1 MSSRCVVAGGAGAV
15 GGMLTALLRDAGA
28 AVTIADPAVS
38 SDILDPAPALADEL
52 AAADAVVLAVPGDV
66 AVAALPVLA
75 PLLRPDALLVE
86 TLSVKGPVS
95 AAIAAHRPGGPALGV
110 NPMFAPDLAIAGRPV
125 AVVTHRGGPS
135 VDAFLE
141 VFAGAKLVPVTAAA
155 HDRLTATAQAL
166 THAAVLAFGIG
177 LAELDV
183 DIAALTALA
192 PPPCATLLGLLAR
205 ISSGE
210 PEVYWEIQADN
221 PDAAAARAALRGG
234 AARLSHLVETGD
246 RAGFE
251 VELAGARDALGTEL
265 RPAATACAAVFAAMP
280 ALHATAAAL
289 TSTEMG
295 HR

>member
-1 MSSRCVVAGGAGAV
+1 MSSACVVAGGAGAV
-15 GGMLTALLRDAGA
+15 GGMLTGLLRDAGA

-38 SDILDPAPALADEL
+38 SDILAPSPEL
-52 AAADAVVLAVPGDV
+52 AAALAAADVVVLAVPGEV

-75 PLLRPDALLVE
+75 PLLRTDALLVE

-95 AAIAAHRPGGPALGV
+95 AAITAHRPDGPALGV
-110 NPMFAPDLAIAGRPV
+110 NPMFAPDLAIAGRPI
-125 AVVTHRGGPS
+125 AVVSHRDGPG
-135 VDAFLE
+135 VAKFLE
-141 VFAGAKLVPVTAAA
+141 VFTGARLVPVTAAA

-166 THAAVLAFGIG
+166 THAAVLAFGSG

-183 DIAALTALA
+183 DIEALTALA
-192 PPPCATLLGLLAR
+192 PPPCATLLSLLAR

-221 PDAAAARAALRGG
+221 PDAAAARAALGRGAEELG
-234 AARLSHLVETGD
+234 RLVETGD
-246 RAGFE
+246 RAGFDAG
-251 VELAGARDALGTEL
+251 LAGARAALGTAL
-265 RPAATACAAVFAAMP
+265 RPAATACAAVFATMP
-280 ALHATAAAL
+280 ALPATS

>member
-28 AVTIADPAVS
+28 VVTIADPAVS
-38 SDILDPAPALADEL
+38 SDILAPAPALAAEL
-52 AAADAVVLAVPGDV
+52 AVADTVVLAVPGEV

-95 AAIAAHRPGGPALGV
+95 AAIATHRPDSPALGV

-125 AVVTHRGGPS
+125 AVVTHRAAPS
-135 VDAFLE
+135 VEAFLE
-141 VFAGAKLVPVTAAA
+141 VFSGAELVPVTAVD

-166 THAAVLAFGIG
+166 THAAVLAFGSG

-183 DIAALTALA
+183 DIEALTALA

-210 PEVYWEIQADN
+210 PEVYWEIQTDN
-221 PDAAAARAALRGG
+221 PDAVAARTALRRG
-234 AARLSHLVETGD
+234 AAKLSQLAETSD

-251 VELAGARDALGTEL
+251 AELAGARAALGTAL

-280 ALHATAAAL
+280 GLPATAAVL